1 MTLEQC
7 TKSELIQII
16 KQINWLCESHVKC
29 ALFDIE
35 KQRMQKR
42 FKEAEEYSRIAT
54 ENLNKY
60 IETLKPYEGK
70 KVTDIPSNIILKAA
84 KYEKAYTEAQKKE
97 EEIMKK
103 VVKNDSKMH

>member
-16 KQINWLCESHVKC
+16 KQTNWLSESRVNR
-29 ALFDIE
+29 ALLDIE
-35 KQRMQKR
+35 KQRIEKR
-42 FKEAEEYSRIAT
+42 FKKAEEYGRIAT

-97 EEIMKK
+97 EEIMQK
-103 VVKNDSKMH
+103 VIKNAKRV